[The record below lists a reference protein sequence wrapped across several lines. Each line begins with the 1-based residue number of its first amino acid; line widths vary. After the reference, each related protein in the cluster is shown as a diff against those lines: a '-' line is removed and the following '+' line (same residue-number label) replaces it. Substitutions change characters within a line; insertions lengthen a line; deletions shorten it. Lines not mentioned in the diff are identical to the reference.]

1 MVLWFS
7 CFYFYRGTLAGYK
20 LLKQQKMI
28 ELPEALMNLVKA
40 LGTIILGLQENNKI
54 RLSSVIIPLRT
65 LKQLVPGK

>member
-1 MVLWFS
+1 MVLWVSFFFFLR
-7 CFYFYRGTLAGYK
+7 CFRYK
-20 LLKQQKMI
+20 LQKQHKMI

-65 LKQLVPGK
+65 LKQLVPRK